1 MFYRKKKPLYIFLAV
16 SLAVMVAVPG
26 VFCPPAGPTSALAAD
41 IMSSYQALKKDP
53 TSQVFLDRL
62 YEAGAT
68 EADLESFLN
77 DLDGELR
84 RGESLTE
91 ANFNS
96 RMFSVLKEV
105 VTWHPVIFKALS
117 VGFPEEIS
125 YTLDKKE
132 LHPSLVPLRNAAA
145 DSLLGTTPPDDKSSG
160 GGGGG
165 GGGGGEGAPADRD
178 TVEQKISDQ
187 LERGASRIELEP
199 SGSSDE
205 IVIPGSAIKKVNE
218 ADKELHLK
226 FDAVKIKLPAGAIS
240 ISEQA
245 RFSVSIK
252 VVKPSQASKA
262 VSALS
267 RGQRLAGDIFEIL
280 ASTDSSV
287 QGLDFDK
294 EVTVTL
300 PYQASEVKAEEERLL
315 DAYRFDEEKNKW
327 VAMKGTV
334 DRSWHTVTFSTSH
347 FSQYAVLIHDPAR
360 DVKPASSG
368 EDKSGIEPTTP
379 VPVEFSDMK
388 GHWAQEYV
396 EKLAATG
403 IVAGVSPER
412 FEPNRQIT
420 RAEFATLLVRALEL
434 PATVQLKG
442 RFDDV
447 AAGAWY
453 FAPVN
458 AAADAGL
465 VNGVSATRFEPNQAI
480 TREQLTVMIARAM
493 IIQGK
498 TITGSEDQLNIF
510 QDQKQISSWA
520 RTGIATAV
528 AAGMVQGRPDGTFAP
543 LANATRAEAAT
554 LIYNLLN

>member
-226 FDAVKIKLPAGAIS
+226 FDAVKIKLPVGVIS
-240 ISEQA
+240 ISDQT
-245 RFSVSIK
+245 RFSLSAK
-252 VVKPSQASKA
+252 AVKRSQASKA

-267 RGQRLAGDIFEIL
+267 RGQKLAGDIFEIL

-287 QGLDFDK
+287 LGLDFDK

-300 PYQASEVKAEEERLL
+300 PYKASEVKADEERLL
-315 DAYRFDEEKNKW
+315 DAYRFDEGKNKW

-334 DRSWHTVTFSTSH
+334 DRSWHTVTFATSH

-388 GHWAQEYV
+388 GHWAQDYV
-396 EKLAATG
+396 EKLAAAG

-420 RAEFATLLVRALEL
+420 RAEFAALLVRALDISGSG
-434 PATVQLKG
+434 QLKG
-442 RFDDV
+442 RFEDV
-447 AAGAWY
+447 TAGAWY
-453 FAPVN
+453 FTTVN

-493 IIQGK
+493 TIQGK
-498 TITGSEDQLNIF
+498 TIIGSEDQLNIF
-510 QDQKQISSWA
+510 QDQKQISAWA
-520 RTGIATAV
+520 KKGVATTV